1 MALRRQILLFAI
13 SGVLGFVVDAGIVQ
27 FLVRELGANP
37 YGARVVSFLA
47 AATTT
52 WGFNRK
58 YTFAGH
64 GGGSRRRQLV
74 RYLVAMAFGF
84 ALNYGTYVA
93 CVLLWPLVRQWP
105 AIGVAAG
112 SVAGALVNFL
122 SSKYWIFR
130 PLRPAPAA
138 SAEDDAKS
146 R

>member
-1 MALRRQILLFAI
+1 MTLRRQLFLFAV
-13 SGVLGFVVDAGIVQ
+13 SGALGFVVDAGIVQ
-27 FLVRELGANP
+27 FLVREAGTNP
-37 YGARVVSFLA
+37 YLARLFSFLA

-52 WGFNRK
+52 WAFNRR

-64 GGGSRRRQLV
+64 GGGSKRRELV

-84 ALNYGTYVA
+84 ALNYGAYALCVA
-93 CVLLWPLVRQWP
+93 MFPLVREWP

-112 SVAGALVNFL
+112 SVAGAIVNFL

-130 PLRPAPAA
+130 VPRGTVPL
-138 SAEDDAKS
+138 SADDAEK